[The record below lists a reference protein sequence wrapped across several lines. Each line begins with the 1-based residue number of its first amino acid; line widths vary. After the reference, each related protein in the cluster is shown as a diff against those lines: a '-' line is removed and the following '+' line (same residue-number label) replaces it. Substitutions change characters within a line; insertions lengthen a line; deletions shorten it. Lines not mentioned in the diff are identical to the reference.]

1 METANKISEKINLVV
16 ADMGYGHQRA
26 AFPLRSDAGDNF
38 FLINDYPE
46 IKPWEKE
53 FWSDNLGS
61 YEKISRWKDIPLIGD
76 LIFSGMDYL
85 QRIEPFA
92 PGKKNYRPSLQQLFF
107 YFQVYRG
114 LGKCLINRLKSSRLP
129 LVTSFF
135 VAAYAAEYYRYSGD
149 IYCIVCDS
157 DISRAWA
164 PLNGKRSRIKYLAPN
179 KRVFERLQSYGVKK
193 ENIFITGFPLPK
205 ENIGQDR
212 SVLVS
217 DFSDRI
223 SRLDPNNRLENSLR
237 LELEGAGVK
246 IKKTEEPI
254 TITYAVGGAGAQKEI
269 GVKIIEQL
277 KDSLLAGKYKVNLVA
292 GVRLEVRDYFQEEID
307 KLGLSGES
315 VRIIY
320 AEKKDEYFRLF
331 NEVLRRT
338 DILWTKP
345 SELSFYCA
353 LGLPF
358 IASES
363 VGAQEDF
370 NLDWLKEIG
379 AVIPGLDPE
388 EISKILPELIA
399 NGSLA
404 EAAANGFLKAEAMGV
419 YHIESLLNL

>member
-114 LGKCLINRLKSSRLP
+114 LGKRLINRLKSSRLP
-129 LVTSFF
+129 FVTSFF
-135 VAAYAAEYYRYSGD
+135 VAAYAAEYYCYSGD

-193 ENIFITGFPLPK
+193 ENVFITGFPLPK

-217 DFSDRI
+217 DFSGRI

-307 KLGLSGES
+307 KLGLSCKS

-388 EISKILPELIA
+388 EISKTLPELIA

-404 EAAANGFLKAEAMGV
+404 KAAANGFLKAEAMGA